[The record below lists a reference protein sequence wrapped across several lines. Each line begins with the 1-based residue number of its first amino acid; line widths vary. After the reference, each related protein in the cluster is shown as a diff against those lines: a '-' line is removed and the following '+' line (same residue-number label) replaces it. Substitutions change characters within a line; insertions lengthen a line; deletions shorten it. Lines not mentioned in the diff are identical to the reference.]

1 MKKKWMKKTEKYKN
15 DKEKSVNIKFSKLK
29 KIDIIKNIKIK

>member
-1 MKKKWMKKTEKYKN
+1 MKKTEKYKN

-29 KIDIIKNIKIK
+29 KIDIIKNI